1 MGYDDLGCRAGHAC
15 RLIWIPPFYSIKSI
29 REFSNLEPSATPRTL
44 LRVKITVLGP
54 GAWGTALAKL
64 AHEGG
69 HAITLWGRSER
80 LAKIAYS
87 NQNTDYLPGI
97 DLPTNWSLE
106 ADMQK
111 AISEAEG
118 IILAIPSRS
127 FREVADKLEGFKKIA
142 VSVTKGIEHESGLTM
157 GGILEEIAPQAS
169 IAALS
174 GPSLAIEVAQGIPT
188 GLVCASTDQ
197 EAAKTVQEWFH
208 RPPLRTYTASDI
220 HGVELG
226 GALKNVMAIAAG
238 VCDGLKMGDNAKA
251 ALITRGLNEMKRLG
265 TAAGAET
272 ATFYGLSGMGDLT
285 VTCFSKQ
292 SRNRTLGERIAKGEV
307 LKDVLADATAE
318 GYPTTKS
325 AKTLAEKLKINTP
338 IIDEVYAMLYEGK
351 DVRQAVI
358 DLTTR
363 DPRAET

>member
-1 MGYDDLGCRAGHAC
+1 MRCDS
-15 RLIWIPPFYSIKSI
+15 YS
-29 REFSNLEPSATPRTL
+29 A
-44 LRVKITVLGP
+44 RVKITVLGP

-69 HAITLWGRSER
+69 HEITLWGRKER

-87 NQNTDYLPGI
+87 KKNHDYLPDI
-97 DLPTNWSLE
+97 ELPTNWTLE
-106 ADMQK
+106 PDIQK
-111 AISEAEG
+111 AISQAEG
-118 IILAIPSRS
+118 VILAIPSRS
-127 FREVADKLEGFKKIA
+127 FREVASNLEGFEKIV
-142 VSVTKGIEHESGLTM
+142 VSVTKGIEHETGLTM
-157 GGILEEIAPQAS
+157 TGIIEEITPQAP

-188 GLVCASTDQ
+188 GLVCASTDH
-197 EAAKTVQEWFH
+197 EAAKTVQQWFH

-251 ALITRGLNEMKRLG
+251 ALITRGLNEMRRLG
-265 TAAGAET
+265 TAAGALPE
-272 ATFYGLSGMGDLT
+272 TFYGLSGMGDLT
-285 VTCFSKQ
+285 VTCFSQQ
-292 SRNRTLGERIAKGEV
+292 SRNRTLGERLAKGET
-307 LKDVLADATAE
+307 LNDILADATAE

-325 AKTLAEKLKINTP
+325 AKALANKLEVNTP
-338 IIDEVYAMLYEGK
+338 IIDEVHAMLYEGK
-351 DVRQAVI
+351 DARKAVV

-363 DPRAET
+363 IPRAEN

>member
-1 MGYDDLGCRAGHAC
+1 M
-15 RLIWIPPFYSIKSI
+15 
-29 REFSNLEPSATPRTL
+29 
-44 LRVKITVLGP
+44 KITVLGP

-69 HAITLWGRSER
+69 HEITLWGRPER
-80 LAKIAYS
+80 LAKITDS
-87 NQNTDYLPGI
+87 RQNADYLPDI
-97 DLPTNWSLE
+97 ELPGNWTLE
-106 ADMQK
+106 PDIQT
-111 AISEAEG
+111 AISQAEG
-118 IILAIPSRS
+118 VILAIPSRF
-127 FREVADKLEGFKKIA
+127 FREVASELKGFEEIA
-142 VSVTKGIEHESGLTM
+142 VSVTKGIEHKTGLTM
-157 GGILEEIAPQAS
+157 AGILEEIIPQAP
-169 IAALS
+169 IVALS

-188 GLVCASTDQ
+188 GLVCASTNDN
-197 EAAKTVQEWFH
+197 AAKTVQDWFH
-208 RPPLRTYTASDI
+208 RPPLRVYTASDI

-251 ALITRGLNEMKRLG
+251 SLITRGLNEMRRLG
-265 TAAGAET
+265 TAAGAEA

-292 SRNRTLGERIAKGEV
+292 SRNRTLGERIAKGEL

-325 AKTLAEKLKINTP
+325 AKVLAGKLEVNTP
-338 IIDEVYAMLYEGK
+338 IIDEVHAMLYEGK
-351 DVRQAVI
+351 DVKQAVT

-363 DPRAET
+363 VPKSEN